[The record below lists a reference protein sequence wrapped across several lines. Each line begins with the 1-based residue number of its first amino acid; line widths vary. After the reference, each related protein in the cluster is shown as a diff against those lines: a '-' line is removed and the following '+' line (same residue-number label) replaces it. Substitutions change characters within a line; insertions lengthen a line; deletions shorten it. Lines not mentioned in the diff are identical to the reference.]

1 VKDPRFS
8 VIIPS
13 YNSAGTLAR
22 AIDSVLAQSEPA
34 FEIIVVDDASSDTTP
49 QVARAFGERVRYLRR
64 EQNAGVS
71 AARNFGA
78 EQARGDWL
86 CFLDAD
92 DWYLP
97 SRLRAHADWL
107 RQDAAI
113 DMLTSDYEYRSVDG
127 SLLGLS
133 LSAHEAGRALL
144 PQADPVTGRAWL
156 PPDLIESFVADHFGD
171 MHTLSVSRQNFL
183 QLGGFPLGF
192 KVCEDVHFL
201 TRLVAHSQTIGV
213 ICRPLAVY
221 LIHDQSATRRDPV
234 AAQRENVRT
243 LNDLRRQADKFPEP
257 VRRGVAR
264 RLRAARLNLAYAL
277 SKAGQR
283 SEAIRAILLN
293 LLEQPGLTSL
303 RQLASIVRG

>member
-1 VKDPRFS
+1 MKAPRFS

-34 FEIIVVDDASSDTTP
+34 FEIIVVDDASSDATP
-49 QVARAFGERVRYLRR
+49 QVARAYGERIRYLRR

-78 EQARGDWL
+78 EQATGDWL
-86 CFLDAD
+86 SFLDAD

-97 SRLRAHADWL
+97 SRLLAHADWL
-107 RQDAAI
+107 REDAGI
-113 DMLTSDYEYRSVDG
+113 DMLTSDYEYRAADG

-133 LSAHEAGRALL
+133 LAAHEAGRALL
-144 PQADPVTGRAWL
+144 PQADPATGRVWL

-171 MHTLSVSRQNFL
+171 MHTLSVARQTFL

-201 TRLVAHSQTIGV
+201 TRLVARSRTIGV
-213 ICRPLAVY
+213 ICQPLAVY

-243 LNDLRRQADKFPEP
+243 LNDLRRQADSFPDP

-264 RLRAARLNLAYAL
+264 RLGAARLNLAYAL
-277 SKAGQR
+277 RKAGQR
-283 SEAIRAILLN
+283 SEALRAILLN